1 MRHDAAFGLIQKS
14 RPTGF
19 ISEQYRNKPEL
30 LQQLRTSFQDNG
42 YVKLQEFLTPDAFR
56 SVSSEVTRLHSARVR
71 KDFVMPDF
79 NTDRKMSVLS
89 GKDVVRQS
97 EIIANI
103 YACQELRD
111 CIKSL
116 IGVDIHSVLHDDEFL
131 VVNFLD
137 GERDTHGWH
146 LDDPRYALIIVVESP
161 APHIGG
167 CIEYIPDWKQLALE
181 VGFEPH
187 QNVERGV
194 EICKLKGKLRSD
206 ILRSSDCYVLDAGEV
221 LHRVSPMSAEG
232 SRKALNLAFD
242 DRRYRVY
249 GETATRLYA
258 YPVSLSC

>member
-1 MRHDAAFGLIQKS
+1 MRHDAGLMQKNW
-14 RPTGF
+14 PTGI
-19 ISEQYRNKPEL
+19 ISDRYQGKPEL
-30 LQQLRTSFQDNG
+30 QRQLRASFRDTG
-42 YVKLQEFLTPDAFR
+42 YVKLPEFLTLDAFR
-56 SVSSEVTRLHSARVR
+56 AVSSEVTRLHSARVR

-79 NTDRKMSVLS
+79 NTDRKMSILS

-97 EIIANI
+97 EVIASL

-111 CIKSL
+111 WITSL
-116 IGVDIHSVLHDDEFL
+116 TGTDIHTVLHDDEFL

-161 APHIGG
+161 AAHIGG
-167 CIEYIPDWKQLALE
+167 CIEYVPDWKRLARE
-181 VGFEPH
+181 ECFEPH

-194 EICKLKGKLRSD
+194 EICKRKSKLRSD
-206 ILRSSDCYVLDAGEV
+206 TLKSSDCYLLDAGEV
-221 LHRVSPMSAEG
+221 LHRVSPMSADG

-258 YPVSLSC
+258 

>member
-1 MRHDAAFGLIQKS
+1 MRHDAGFGLIQKS
-14 RPTGF
+14 RPTGI
-19 ISEQYRNKPEL
+19 ISEQYQNKPEL
-30 LQQLRTSFQDNG
+30 LQQLRTSFRDNG
-42 YVKLQEFLTPDAFR
+42 YVKLPEFLTPDTFR
-56 SVSSEVTRLHSARVR
+56 AVSSEVTRLNSARVR

-97 EIIANI
+97 EVIANI
-103 YACQELRD
+103 YASQKLRGW
-111 CIKSL
+111 ITSL
-116 IGVDIHSVLHDDEFL
+116 ISTDIHTVLHDDEFL

-161 APHIGG
+161 ETHIGG
-167 CIEYIPDWKQLALE
+167 CIEYIPEWKRLALE
-181 VGFEPH
+181 EGFEPH

-194 EICKLKGKLRSD
+194 EICKRKGKLRSD
-206 ILRSSDCYVLDAGEV
+206 TLKSSDCYLLDAGEV
-221 LHRVSPMSAEG
+221 LHRVSPMSADG

-258 YPVSLSC
+258 

>member
-1 MRHDAAFGLIQKS
+1 MRNDVQSMKGICPS
-14 RPTGF
+14 NP
-19 ISEQYRNKPEL
+19 ISERYQGKSEL
-30 LQQLRTSFQDNG
+30 LRQLRDSFREWG
-42 YVKLQEFLTPDAFR
+42 YVKLPKFLTSVAFHA
-56 SVSSEVTRLHSARVR
+56 VSLEVNRLHSDRVR
-71 KDFVMPDF
+71 KDFVMPGF

-97 EIIANI
+97 EVIASL
-103 YACQELRD
+103 YACPELRD
-111 CIKSL
+111 W
-116 IGVDIHSVLHDDEFL
+116 IGTLVGTDIHTVQHDDEFL

-137 GERDTHGWH
+137 GKRDTHGWH

-167 CIEYIPDWKQLALE
+167 HIEYVPDWKRLAGE
-181 VGFEPH
+181 AGFEPH
-187 QNVERGV
+187 LDVERCV
-194 EICKLKGKLRSD
+194 EICKLNGQLHSD
-206 ILRSSDCYVLDAGEV
+206 TLNAGDCYLLDAGEV

-258 YPVSLSC
+258 

>member
-1 MRHDAAFGLIQKS
+1 MRSDTPLMKDLWPAGLIS
-14 RPTGF
+14 DR
-19 ISEQYRNKPEL
+19 YRGKPE
-30 LQQLRTSFQDNG
+30 QLREAFREKG
-42 YVKLQEFLTPDAFR
+42 YVKLPDFLTPAAFHA
-56 SVSSEVTRLHSARVR
+56 VSSEVNRMHAVRVR
-71 KDFVMPDF
+71 KDFVMPDY

-97 EIIANI
+97 DVIASL

-111 CIKSL
+111 WTGAL
-116 IGVDIHSVLHDDEFL
+116 IGTDIHTVPHDDEFL
-131 VVNFLD
+131 VINFLD

-167 CIEYIPDWKQLALE
+167 RIEYVPQWKRLARE
-181 VGFEPH
+181 AGFEPRLD
-187 QNVERGV
+187 VERGV
-194 EICKLKGKLRSD
+194 EICKRNGQLHSD
-206 ILRSSDCYVLDAGEV
+206 ILNAGDCYLLDAGEA

-242 DRRYRVY
+242 DRRYRIY

-258 YPVSLSC
+258 